1 MKIHSFNR
9 RQLIQTMA
17 AVAGAVSGMSLP
29 TANAQS
35 FPSKNITILVP
46 FPAGGP
52 TDLMAR
58 VLGEIL
64 TEKLGQ
70 SVIVDNRPGGGGQI
84 AGGALI
90 RSAPDGHTLMLGEMS
105 MLSVNALLFKS
116 YAYDPLAEFHPV
128 TSMLSMPMMILVPG
142 NSPANT
148 LQDLVTL
155 SRNKPLN
162 YGTPGAG
169 TVAHLAGEQ
178 LRSVS
183 KTNLTHIP
191 YKGSAPLMTDLIGG
205 QIDFAVDGVGPA
217 LPNIR
222 EGKIKAIAVAMP
234 KRSSALPN
242 TPTTAEAGYPSVVMD
257 AQFGLVT
264 KTGTPAPVVQKLYE
278 EITQALRN
286 PKFTNR
292 FNPLGFEPI
301 QLNPDQ
307 FRARIRSETD
317 RQGALIKSAG
327 ITLE

>member
-1 MKIHSFNR
+1 MKLHSLNR
-9 RQLIQTMA
+9 RQLIQSIS
-17 AVAGAVSGMSLP
+17 AVVGSVSGLALP
-29 TANAQS
+29 IANAQS
-35 FPSKNITILVP
+35 FPSKSLTILVP

-64 TEKLGQ
+64 TERMGQ

-90 RSAPDGHTLMLGEMS
+90 RSIPDGHTLMLGEMS
-105 MLSVNALLFKS
+105 MLAVNALLFKS
-116 YAYDPLAEFHPV
+116 YAYDPFAEFLPV
-128 TSMLSMPMMILVPG
+128 TSMLSMPMMILAPG
-142 NSPANT
+142 NSSINT
-148 LQDLVTL
+148 LQDLVNRAR
-155 SRNKPLN
+155 SKPLN

-183 KTNLTHIP
+183 KTELTHIP

-205 QIDFAVDGVGPA
+205 QLDFAVDGVGPA

-234 KRSSALPN
+234 KRSPALPN
-242 TPTTAEAGYPSVVMD
+242 VPTTAEAGYPSVVMD

-264 KTGTPAPVVQKLYE
+264 KTGTPAPIVQKLYE
-278 EITQALRN
+278 EIALALRH
-286 PKFTNR
+286 PKFTSR
-292 FNPLGFEPI
+292 FNPLGFEAI
-301 QLNPDQ
+301 QLNPEQ

-327 ITLE
+327 IALE